1 MPYADNDRIM
11 PISAE
16 GLGKMMTVIVT
27 VSDSASLI
35 LSEYHAAAD
44 TESGTLDLTAR
55 HRSSM
60 PEI

>member
-35 LSEYHAAAD
+35 MFEYHAAAD
-44 TESGTLDLTAR
+44 TGPGTLDLTAR
-55 HRSSM
+55 LHSSM
-60 PEI
+60 PEF